1 MLKSKFLIKKA
12 GQPLTNLHPQT
23 VMTGA
28 SAHHFFT
35 HHKVSILSSGKS
47 QSIPWQTPSARIFF
61 FSRSTNS

>member
-47 QSIPWQTPSARIFF
+47 QSIP
-61 FSRSTNS
+61 